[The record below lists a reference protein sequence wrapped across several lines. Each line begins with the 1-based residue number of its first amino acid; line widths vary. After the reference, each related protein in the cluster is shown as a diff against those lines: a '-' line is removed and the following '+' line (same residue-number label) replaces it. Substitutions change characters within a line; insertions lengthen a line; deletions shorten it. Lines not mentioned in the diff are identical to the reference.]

1 MRLLHLIKKND
12 RVGMAAYFLCE
23 LSTFAVAYIS
33 RRRTYKTRGIELL
46 LVFAH
51 INTNKSVLRA
61 EHQLCQGLC
70 KIGLAYTG

>member
-33 RRRTYKTRGIELL
+33 RRRTYETRGIELL
-46 LVFAH
+46 RVFAH
-51 INTNKSVLRA
+51 VDTYKGVLRA

-70 KIGLAYTG
+70 KIGLTHTG